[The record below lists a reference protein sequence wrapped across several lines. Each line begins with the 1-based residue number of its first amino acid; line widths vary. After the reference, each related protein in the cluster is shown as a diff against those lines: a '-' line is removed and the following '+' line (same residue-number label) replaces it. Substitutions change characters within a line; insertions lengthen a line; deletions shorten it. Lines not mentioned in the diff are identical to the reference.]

1 MKQSSFNAFGQKRE
15 GFGGRHIP
23 VWLGTVIPYPVGGS
37 LAKAYVKAGLLLPAG
52 TPIQLKDRV
61 ITPALV
67 YTVKAYASGV
77 LTIDPSEH
85 PGFTPGKD
93 MYVKLVGDTIPS
105 GEGVKVTASEAN
117 AATPSQLDLTATVA
131 NAKAGSKV
139 IISAEA
145 GVTPNAYLNNDIY
158 LGDIDADDEGAGAS
172 GAAVMS
178 HAEGILIDRTPSA
191 GIAAAMKAAV
201 PGVIQVNG

>member
-23 VWLGTVIPYPVGGS
+23 VWLGTVTPYPVGGS

-67 YTVKAYASGV
+67 YTVKAYASEV

-93 MYVKLVGDTIPS
+93 MYVRLVGDTFPADD
-105 GEGVKVTASEAN
+105 GVKVTDAAAN

-131 NAKAGSKV
+131 CISNIGPGLSLVGPNGNFAMFSWFSKLV
-139 IISAEA
+139 LIFDMLIGRLE
-145 GVTPNAYLNNDIY
+145 IY
-158 LGDIDADDEGAGAS
+158 P
-172 GAAVMS
+172 
-178 HAEGILIDRTPSA
+178 ILLLCSPSFWRR
-191 GIAAAMKAAV
+191 
-201 PGVIQVNG
+201 NG

>member
-1 MKQSSFNAFGQKRE
+1 MKQSSFNAFGQRGE

-23 VWLGTVIPYPVGGS
+23 VWLGTVTPYPVGGS
-37 LAKAYVKAGLLLPAG
+37 LAKAYVKAGLSLPAG

-105 GEGVKVTASEAN
+105 GDGVKVTAS

-145 GVTPNAYLNNDIY
+145 SVTPNAYLYNDIY
-158 LGDIDADDEGAGAS
+158 LGDIDTDDEGAGAS

>member
-23 VWLGTVIPYPVGGS
+23 VWLGTVTPYPVGGS

-67 YTVKAYASGV
+67 YTVKAYASEV

-93 MYVKLVGDTIPS
+93 MYVRLVGDTFPADD
-105 GEGVKVTASEAN
+105 GVKVTDAAAN
-117 AATPSQLDLTATVA
+117 AATPSRCAT
-131 NAKAGSKV
+131 
-139 IISAEA
+139 
-145 GVTPNAYLNNDIY
+145 TPRRNWTCGPA
-158 LGDIDADDEGAGAS
+158 
-172 GAAVMS
+172 
-178 HAEGILIDRTPSA
+178 TPSPCCTHWAA
-191 GIAAAMKAAV
+191 GGGAHMRMVAAAGCLRA
-201 PGVIQVNG
+201 IWT